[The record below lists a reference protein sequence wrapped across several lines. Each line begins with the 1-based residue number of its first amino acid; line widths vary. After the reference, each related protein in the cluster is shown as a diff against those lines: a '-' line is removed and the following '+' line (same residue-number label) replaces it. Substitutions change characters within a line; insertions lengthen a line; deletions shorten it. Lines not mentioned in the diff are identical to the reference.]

1 MLVLHKKTLTF
12 NILSETCDALKKTL
26 IGVERVGLEV
36 APKVGIGETTNK
48 NKEIFPSKYLQKNF
62 NSNNTNTINNDDK
75 KQHKIMY
82 AQVRHYVI
90 LTLPI
95 SIMKE
100 NKEMPV

>member
-1 MLVLHKKTLTF
+1 MDWK
-12 NILSETCDALKKTL
+12 S
-26 IGVERVGLEV
+26 
-36 APKVGIGETTNK
+36 
-48 NKEIFPSKYLQKNF
+48 LQKLELERPLIKTRKF
-62 NSNNTNTINNDDK
+62 SRQIAKKKINSKNTNTNNNDDK

-95 SIMKE
+95 SIMKK